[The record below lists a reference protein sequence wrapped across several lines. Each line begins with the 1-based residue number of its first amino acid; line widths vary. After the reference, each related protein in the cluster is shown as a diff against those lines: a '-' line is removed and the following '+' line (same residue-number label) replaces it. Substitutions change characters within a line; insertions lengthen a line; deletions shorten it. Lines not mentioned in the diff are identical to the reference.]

1 MNVKRSVVCQKE
13 ELDIE
18 RDSYKEK
25 FFKLNRFLLD
35 TQSCANNHDNLLEF
49 SESKNSQQQFKDLD
63 TMLGAVDRRRIG
75 VCVDELISQNKYLTE
90 SNRNLKNELDYLKA
104 KIKPK
109 NKQQQQQQNAELE
122 HTRAD
127 LIGESSS
134 LINKKKVRIQKMILN
149 YRIMMF

>member
-1 MNVKRSVVCQKE
+1 MNVNRSVVCQKE
-13 ELDIE
+13 ELEIE

-35 TQSCANNHDNLLEF
+35 TQSSANNHDNLLEF
-49 SESKNSQQQFKDLD
+49 SESKNSQQFNDLE
-63 TMLGAVDRRRIG
+63 TMLSAVDRRRIG

-109 NKQQQQQQNAELE
+109 NKQQQQQQQQNAELD

-134 LINKKKVRIQKMILN
+134 LINKKKVSGFKRV
-149 YRIMMF
+149 F